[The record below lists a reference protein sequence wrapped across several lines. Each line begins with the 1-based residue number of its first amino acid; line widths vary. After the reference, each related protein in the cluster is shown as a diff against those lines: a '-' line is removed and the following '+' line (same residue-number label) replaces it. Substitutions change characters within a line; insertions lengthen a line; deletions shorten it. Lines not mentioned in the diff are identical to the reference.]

1 MEKIEGVAAGYVD
14 HAAGGDGGFDVV
26 VGGDGHVDLLHVE
39 AEGAELPFGH
49 AVEEAGG
56 VLHACSGDEGDRSAF
71 EIRFDAF
78 ELVAD
83 QPERGCQH
91 QLAHD
96 PLPLVVSLCFCGF
109 AAAVCA

>member
-39 AEGAELPFGH
+39 AEGAEFPFGH
-49 AVEEAGG
+49 AVEETGG
-56 VLHACSGDEGDRSAF
+56 VLHACGGDEGDRSAF
-71 EIRFDAF
+71 EVGLDA
-78 ELVAD
+78 
-83 QPERGCQH
+83 PEQVTDRRECGYQH